1 MATKSEMEA
10 LLLILVLLR
19 CEILVLEDFLK
30 YQILRVHLTG
40 QVLRHETSEVHTLL
54 VPGIG
59 CSSGRVSFNFKPQ
72 AKLESKTEQRKAVL
86 SEGLSA
92 FTTSHGR
99 NLPKQN
105 SQQPATSKKK
115 KLCSLLKSEVPKE
128 RKKFLSLPSEERP
141 AFRLL

>member
-115 KLCSLLKSEVPKE
+115 NFVPC
-128 RKKFLSLPSEERP
+128 
-141 AFRLL
+141 